1 MRCPHFRGNI
11 LAYRNWSGVTNFTK
25 SQEQLLRLSVYYNT
39 TQDKW
44 LPLLD
49 GSGTLLLGGVLC
61 SGASKSLT

>member
-11 LAYRNWSGVTNFTK
+11 SAYRNWSGVTFYKVT
-25 SQEQLLRLSVYYNT
+25 EQLLRLSVYYNT
-39 TQDKW
+39 TQNKW

-49 GSGTLLLGGVLC
+49 GSGTLLLGGVLY